1 MLDTKE
7 YKAFTSEFGPQIRKD
22 TTVCIQYFTS
32 GSHQCSKKPKK
43 KKNQEFKRRFNIF
56 ISQIMN
62 LHM

>member
-7 YKAFTSEFGPQIRKD
+7 CKAFTSEFGPQIRKD

-43 KKNQEFKRRFNIF
+43 KKIKNSKEDLIF
-56 ISQIMN
+56 SF
-62 LHM
+62 HR